1 MWGVWWRGASTAVL
15 LAVGPLVA
23 PVAAQ
28 RGDPASVT
36 DVTVENQSG
45 VATVSI
51 KTLGAP
57 PYQATSLDHP
67 DRLLI
72 DFQGAEY
79 AWRRSPLTVAGDP
92 IKEIRGS
99 QYKKGVARLVLEL
112 TRTSDYQIEARADGV
127 VVTLRARENNASVP
141 GAPSIAPAIAPAPEA
156 PRAPATPL
164 LFGIIYVDDAWIA
177 YIEDPATRVVG
188 RYRVGDSVGGRT
200 IDAIEDERVVLR
212 GPEGTVEVRLSDEK
226 PGAPKRPAADRR

>member
-1 MWGVWWRGASTAVL
+1 MWGVWWASTAIL
-15 LAVGPLVA
+15 LAVGPLAA

-28 RGDPASVT
+28 RRDPAAVT

-51 KTLGAP
+51 KTVGAP
-57 PYQATSLDHP
+57 PYQATSLDRP

-99 QYKKGVARLVLEL
+99 QYKKGVARLVFEL
-112 TRTSDYQIEARADGV
+112 TRKSDYQIETRADGV
-127 VVTLRARENNASVP
+127 LVTLRARESNASVP
-141 GAPSIAPAIAPAPEA
+141 GAPSTAGAPAPEA

-164 LFGIIYVDDAWIA
+164 LFGIVYVDDAWIA
-177 YIEDPATRVVG
+177 YIEDPGTRAVG

-200 IDAIEDERVVLR
+200 IDAIDDERVVLR
-212 GPEGTVEVRLSDEK
+212 GAEGTVEVRLSDEK